1 MTQNIL
7 TMTETPNIR
16 QLYFKDTSFDNL
28 MNKRIYNVLLIASN
42 YDSFMLE
49 EDGRID
55 EQIFNEYHSLNLRY
69 PPRFTLAS
77 SEDTASEL
85 LHKWAFDLVIIMPN
99 NESIDTF
106 NYAKTVKEEFS
117 ELPIVLLTPFSHQ
130 ITQRLENEDLSA
142 IDYVFSWLGNS
153 DLLLAIIKLLEDL
166 MNVEA
171 DVESVGVQIILLV
184 EDSVRFYSSFL
195 PQVYKVIF
203 TQSRSFMTEALNEH
217 EQMLRMRGRP
227 KVMLARTYEEAL
239 EIYTKYRT
247 HILGVI
253 SDVDF
258 PQNGAQTKMAGFQL
272 CQKIRTRDPFLPIIL
287 QSSNNENY
295 KLAELLRSSFID
307 KNSKKLDVELRDA
320 IITKFGFGDFVFRN
334 PQTGEEVAVCRN
346 LKNLQNLIFS
356 IPSDVLYNHLAHN
369 DVSRWLCSR
378 AMFPLSDFLKQISI
392 EHLKDIDEARQI
404 IFDAIVHYRRIKN
417 RGIIAVFERDR
428 FDMYSNFAR
437 IGDGSLGG
445 KARGLAFIDAMLKRN
460 QNYMGYSNVQINI
473 PRTVVLCTDNFD
485 TFMTSNNLYP
495 IALSDASDEEILTA
509 FLAAKLSKHLLGDL
523 YALLSTIKGP
533 IAIRS
538 SSLLEDSHYQPFAGI
553 YSTYMV
559 PFSDKSKTHML
570 MVLCEAIKAV
580 YASVYYKDSKAYM
593 TATRNVID
601 QEKMGIVLQEV
612 VGQNYGYHFYPSFSG
627 VARSLNFYP
636 IGSEL
641 PEEGVVNIALG
652 LGKYIVDGGVTLRF
666 SPKYP
671 HNILQTSTLELAL
684 RETQTHFFA
693 LNTEKLSFKP
703 EVNDGFNL
711 LNLQIKDAEK
721 DGSLQYIASTFN
733 PQDQSIYDGIYD
745 GGRKI
750 ITFANILQHD
760 VMPLSDILDNV
771 LAMGEREMGKPIEIE
786 FAVNLNPE
794 TNQHQFY
801 LLQIRP
807 IVDNQEMLHENLD
820 DIPENQTLISTP
832 NALGHGITKDVFDII
847 YVKTANFD
855 PAHNELIAHEIENIN
870 KWMQDNN
877 KHYILVGPG
886 RWGSSDTWL
895 GIPVKW
901 ANISM
906 AKVIVECGL
915 QNYRIDPSQGTH
927 FFQNLTSF
935 GINYFTI
942 NPYMGEGFIDY
953 DFLNAL
959 PATHETDFIRH
970 VHLESPSI
978 IKVDGKKNKGI
989 VLKPKTKTS
998 DL

>member
-1 MTQNIL
+1 MTKNL
-7 TMTETPNIR
+7 STMKKTPNIKK
-16 QLYFKDTSFDNL
+16 LYFKDTSFANL

-42 YDSFMLE
+42 YDAFMLE

-77 SEDTASEL
+77 SKEEANEV
-85 LHKWAFDLVIIMPN
+85 LHKWAFDLIVIMPN

-106 NYAKTVKEEFS
+106 NYAKTLKEKYP

-130 ITQRLENEDLSA
+130 ITQRLEHEDLSA

-153 DLLLAIIKLLEDL
+153 DLLLAIIKLFEDL
-166 MNVEA
+166 MNVDA
-171 DVESVGVQIILLV
+171 DVDSVGVQVILLV

-195 PQVYKVIF
+195 PHVYKVIF

-239 EIYTKYRT
+239 RIYTKYRT

-258 PQNGAQTKMAGFQL
+258 PKNGELTKLSGFHL
-272 CQKIRTRDPFLPIIL
+272 CQQIGVTDPFLPIIL
-287 QSSNNENY
+287 QSSESKNEE
-295 KLAELLRSSFID
+295 LAALIKGSFID

-320 IITKFGFGDFVFRN
+320 IITKFGFGDFIFRD
-334 PQTGEEVAVCRN
+334 PQTREQVAVCRN
-346 LKNLQNLIFS
+346 LKDLQNLIFS

-392 EHLKDIDEARQI
+392 EHLKDVDEARQI

-417 RGIIAVFERDR
+417 RGVIAVFQRDR

-460 QNYMGYSNVQINI
+460 QNYMEYANVQINI

-485 TFMTSNNLYP
+485 TFMASNNLYP
-495 IALSDASDEEILTA
+495 IALSDAPDEEILTA
-509 FLAAKLSKHLLGDL
+509 FLAAKLPKHLLGDL

-533 IAIRS
+533 IAVRS

-553 YSTYMV
+553 YCTYMV

-570 MVLCEAIKAV
+570 MVLCEAVKAV
-580 YASVYYKDSKAYM
+580 YASVFYKDSKAYM
-593 TATRNVID
+593 TATKNVID
-601 QEKMGIVLQEV
+601 QEKMAIVLQEV
-612 VGQNYGYHFYPSFSG
+612 VGKQYNTHYYPSFRS

-636 IGSEL
+636 IGSETA
-641 PEEGVVNIALG
+641 EDGIANIAIG
-652 LGKYIVDGGVTLRF
+652 LGKYIVDGGLTLRF
-666 SPKYP
+666 SPKHP
-671 HNILQTSTLELAL
+671 HNILQTSTLDMAL
-684 RETQTHFFA
+684 RETQTSFNA
-693 LNTEKLSFKP
+693 LDLQNISFKP

-711 LNLQIKDAEK
+711 LKLHVKEAET
-721 DGSLQYIASTFN
+721 DGALQYIASTFD
-733 PQDQSIYDGIYD
+733 PYDQAIYDGLYE
-745 GGRKI
+745 GGRKV

-760 VMPLSDILDNV
+760 VFPLSSILETI
-771 LAMGEREMGKPIEIE
+771 LKMGQHEMGRPVEIE
-786 FAVNLNPE
+786 FAVNLDTE
-794 TNQHQFY
+794 TQQHHFY

-807 IVDNQEMLHENLD
+807 IVGNKEMLKEDLD
-820 DIPENQTLISTP
+820 EIPRAKLLISSE
-832 NALGHGITKDVFDII
+832 NALGEGITNDIYDII
-847 YVKTANFD
+847 YIKTDRFNASKNQF
-855 PAHNELIAHEIENIN
+855 IAYEIEKLN
-870 KWMQDNN
+870 KKLQEENR
-877 KHYILVGPG
+877 KYILVGPG
-886 RWGSSDTWL
+886 RWGSSDLWL

-901 ANISM
+901 SYISN
-906 AKVIVECGL
+906 AQLIVECGL
-915 QNYRIDPSQGTH
+915 KNYRIEPSQGTH

-935 GINYFTI
+935 GVGYFTI
-942 NPYMGEGFIDY
+942 NPFINDGLFDS
-953 DFLNAL
+953 DFLQSQPAL
-959 PATHETDFIRH
+959 FETEYLRHIRFENPM
-970 VHLESPSI
+970 V
-978 IKVDGKKNKGI
+978 IKINGKK
-989 VLKPKTKTS
+989 
-998 DL
+998 

>member
-1 MTQNIL
+1 MNKI
-7 TMTETPNIR
+7 PNIKKF
-16 QLYFKDTSFDNL
+16 YFKDTSFANL

-42 YDSFMLE
+42 YDAFMLE

-69 PPRFTLAS
+69 PPRFTLANS
-77 SEDTASEL
+77 KEQASECL
-85 LHKWAFDLVIIMPN
+85 RKWSFDLIVIMPN

-106 NYAKTVKEEFS
+106 NYAKQIKEKHPD
-117 ELPIVLLTPFSHQ
+117 LPIVLLTPFSHQ
-130 ITQRLENEDLSA
+130 ITHRLQHDDLSA
-142 IDYVFSWLGNS
+142 IDYIFSWLGNS

-203 TQSRSFMTEALNEH
+203 KQSRSFMTEALNEH

-239 EIYTKYRT
+239 NIYTKFQSN
-247 HILGVI
+247 ILGVI

-258 PQNGAQTKMAGFQL
+258 PKNGVHTKLAGFHL
-272 CQKIRTRDPFLPIIL
+272 CQKIRETNPFVPIIL
-287 QSSNNENY
+287 QSADSTNST
-295 KLAELLRSSFID
+295 LASLIRGSFID
-307 KNSKKLDVELRDA
+307 KNSKKLDIELRDA
-320 IITKFGFGDFVFRN
+320 MMTKFGFGDFVFRD
-334 PQTGEEVAVCRN
+334 PKTKETVAVCRN
-346 LKNLQNLIFS
+346 LKDLQNLIFS

-378 AMFPLSDFLKQISI
+378 AMFPLSEFLKEISI
-392 EHLKDIDEARQI
+392 EHLKDVDEARQI
-404 IFDAIVHYRRIKN
+404 IFDAIVHYRRVKN
-417 RGIIAVFERDR
+417 RGVIAIFQRDR

-445 KARGLAFIDAMLKRN
+445 KARGLAFLDAMLKRN
-460 QNYMGYSNVQINI
+460 QNQMEYANVQINI

-485 TFMTSNNLYP
+485 AFMTSNNLYP

-509 FLAAKLSKHLLGDL
+509 FLAGKLPKNLLGDL

-533 IAIRS
+533 IAVRS

-553 YSTYMV
+553 YSTYMI
-559 PFSDKSKTHML
+559 PFNNKSKTHML

-580 YASVYYKDSKAYM
+580 YASVYYKESKAYM
-593 TATRNVID
+593 MATRNVID
-601 QEKMGIVLQEV
+601 HEKMGIVLQEV
-612 VGQNYGYHFYPSFSG
+612 IGHDYTNHFYPSFSG

-636 IGSEL
+636 IGAER
-641 PEEGVVNIALG
+641 PEEGVANIALG

-666 SPKYP
+666 SPKHP
-671 HNILQTSTLELAL
+671 HSILQTSTLDLAL
-684 RETQTHFFA
+684 RETQTHFLA
-693 LNTEKLSFKP
+693 LNTEDLSFKP
-703 EVNDGFNL
+703 EVDDGFNL
-711 LNLQIKDAEK
+711 LKLQIKDAEN
-721 DGSLQYIASTFN
+721 DGSLKYIASTFN
-733 PQDQSIYDGIYD
+733 TYDQAIYDNISES
-745 GGRKI
+745 GRKV

-760 VMPLSDILDNV
+760 VMPLAEILEKI
-771 LAMGEREMGKPIEIE
+771 LTIGEHEMGKPIEIE
-786 FAVNLNPE
+786 FAVNLNTT

-820 DIPENQTLISTP
+820 AVAQDELLISTHH
-832 NALGHGITKDVFDII
+832 ALGHGINTEIQDIV
-847 YVKTANFD
+847 YVKTEQFNPANNQLAASD
-855 PAHNELIAHEIENIN
+855 VASINE
-870 KWMQDNN
+870 WMQTHD
-877 KHYILVGPG
+877 KHYILIGPG

-901 ANISM
+901 AHISM

-915 QNYRIDPSQGTH
+915 ENYRIDPSQGTH

-935 GINYFTI
+935 GVGYFTI
-942 NPYMGEGFIDY
+942 NPYINDGYIDY
-953 DFLNAL
+953 TFLNQL
-959 PATHETDFIRH
+959 PAIHETEHLRH
-970 VHLESPSI
+970 VRLKQPMT
-978 IKVDGKKNKGI
+978 IKIDGKKNRGVI
-989 VLKPKTKTS
+989 LKPEINNS
-998 DL
+998 GL